1 MSYKY
6 DIYSQK
12 FLSKRGLVMTP
23 LQKRAWLGLVVGA
36 GMALVILAVF
46 IARGVTSFNDDLVLR
61 GITYVLCVGGL
72 LVYAVTLRIKRR
84 KPGDPEVLVDE
95 RDKEI
100 VRGATMLQ
108 VWAVLISLFIWAI
121 ALTEAYWGEKSIPII
136 FAYLI
141 AISGLIVNIL
151 AQAVGILMGY
161 RRMR

>member
-1 MSYKY
+1 
-6 DIYSQK
+6 
-12 FLSKRGLVMTP
+12 MTP
-23 LQKRAWLGLVVGA
+23 LEKRAWLGLSVGA
-36 GMALVILAVF
+36 GMSLAILAVF
-46 IARGVTSFNDDLVLR
+46 IARGVASFDDDVVMR

-84 KPGDPEVLVDE
+84 KPGESVLIDE

-100 VRGATMLQ
+100 IRRATMAQ
-108 VWAVLISLFIWAI
+108 VWAVLFSLFVWAI
-121 ALTEAYWGEKSIPII
+121 ALTEAYWGQKSIPII

-151 AQAVGILMGY
+151 AQAIGILIGY

>member
-1 MSYKY
+1 
-6 DIYSQK
+6 
-12 FLSKRGLVMTP
+12 MTP
-23 LQKRAWLGLVVGA
+23 LQKRAWLGLGVGV
-36 GMALVILAVF
+36 GMSLGIIAVF
-46 IARGVTSFNDDLVLR
+46 IARGVASFDDDSVMR

-84 KPGDPEVLVDE
+84 KSGQSQVLVDE

-121 ALTEAYWGEKSIPII
+121 ALTEAYWSQKSIPLV

-151 AQAVGILMGY
+151 AQAIGILIGY
-161 RRMR
+161 RRSG